1 MRERGLALVSF
12 GKHVAQ
18 EVKQDDVSGLAAEL
32 TYRAFLALFPF
43 LLFLAAL
50 GGVLADLLGVSN
62 PADKFLQLFGNSL
75 PADARSVIHGQV
87 EAVVESSN
95 FGLLSVGIAGALW
108 AASGG
113 AGAVIKALNRA
124 YDIPD
129 SRPFV
134 RLKLL
139 SVGLVLAA
147 TVAILGGVALIFA
160 TQFWGQELADRLG
173 LGGLF
178 ELGLRVGAWPVLV
191 FVLLVCVSFVYW
203 AAPNVGLPYRWVTP
217 GAFVFAIGW
226 AVATVGFG
234 IYVSQFAS
242 YNATYGALG
251 GVVVLLLWFYI
262 TFTLL
267 LLGAEVNAVLDED
280 GIGPILEARR
290 REAAEELAAKT
301 KDAAGRP
308 APATLPEPVGVPAAA
323 SGPSRPLS
331 AGEPP
336 APLSPESRLAPALA
350 TAMPVAAPAGRQG
363 GSVVTGIIALTGI
376 VAAALAVRRFVR

>member
-1 MRERGLALVSF
+1 MRARGLAVVRF
-12 GKHVAQ
+12 GKQVAQ
-18 EVKQDDVSGLAAEL
+18 EFKQDDVSGLAAEL

-50 GGVLADLLGVSN
+50 GGVLADVFGVQN
-62 PADKFLQLFGNSL
+62 PADKFLQLFGDSL
-75 PADARSVIHGQV
+75 PADAQSVIHGQV
-87 EAVVESSN
+87 EAVVSGSN
-95 FGLLSVGIAGALW
+95 FGLLSVGIIGALW

-113 AGAVIKALNRA
+113 AAAVIKALNRA

-129 SRPFV
+129 SRPFW

-147 TVAILGGVALIFA
+147 TVAIIGGVALIFA
-160 TQFWGQELADRLG
+160 TQIWGQDLADSLG
-173 LGGLF
+173 LGYLF
-178 ELGLRVGAWPVLV
+178 ELGLRIGAWPLLV

-203 AAPNVGLPYRWVTP
+203 AAPNVGLPYRWVTA
-217 GAFVFAIGW
+217 GAFFFAVGW

-234 IYVSQFAS
+234 IYVSNFAS

-267 LLGAEVNAVLDED
+267 LLGAEVNAVLDE
-280 GIGPILEARR
+280 GTIGPLLEARR
-290 REAAEELAAKT
+290 QKAAEELAAKSKAHAPDT
-301 KDAAGRP
+301 VQAPLPAPPPAPSPASAAAPGMPSGVAARPAVPVLAAG
-308 APATLPEPVGVPAAA
+308 AAPAAA
-323 SGPSRPLS
+323 AVEAPTLRP
-331 AGEPP
+331 
-336 APLSPESRLAPALA
+336 
-350 TAMPVAAPAGRQG
+350 G
-363 GSVVTGIIALTGI
+363 GLVTGVLALTGI